1 MHEWVEK
8 LVYGDGLV
16 GRITSAEIVAL
27 EHTRDRPFSSQP
39 YQTGCAQLVGP
50 PGIEQDF
57 SLIGVQDLEDLVLIG
72 FRVPQD
78 LLPRQRRSRRGL
90 AARITHHSS
99 DIFHQGMYVTDQ
111 VLQHTQ

>member
-1 MHEWVEK
+1 MVGLDEGVEK

-78 LLPRQRRSRRGL
+78 LLPRKRRTCPLLSP
-90 AARITHHSS
+90 RITDHSLEIS
-99 DIFHQGMYVTDQ
+99 HQELDGI
-111 VLQHTQ
+111 

>member
-1 MHEWVEK
+1 MVGLDEGVEK

-50 PGIEQDF
+50 PRIYQDF

-78 LLPRQRRSRRGL
+78 LLPRKRRLFNVLS
-90 AARITHHSS
+90 ARITDHSRS
-99 DIFHQGMYVTDQ
+99 IPHQ
-111 VLQHTQ
+111 